1 MLGTFTRAVK
11 DGRLFGPSLGRSTA
25 PEAGSRCGDPGE
37 PLTGRGAVPWEWP
50 PPRTKL
56 PVLLLGSLPARS
68 QRRGQKRPVCVYL
81 FKPRLLEP
89 SALQSHLRDV
99 RGPRKENQPARP
111 CCPTG
116 PDRMMKRDFTR
127 TSTRESVQAMSV
139 TCYSDRLS
147 PRKVGSP
154 RRGDSL
160 RCASV
165 RPVPPPLNESSSLS
179 CTVSCCG

>member
-1 MLGTFTRAVK
+1 MCWGHSPGQLRMEDSSGRPWGAAQPRRRGPAAGT
-11 DGRLFGPSLGRSTA
+11 
-25 PEAGSRCGDPGE
+25 
-37 PLTGRGAVPWEWP
+37 
-50 PPRTKL
+50 
-56 PVLLLGSLPARS
+56 LGSPSPAGAPCRGSGHRPARS
-68 QRRGQKRPVCVYL
+68 CQSCSLAPSPPGASVEDRSGPCVFIYL
-81 FKPRLLEP
+81 NPDSLNHPPCR
-89 SALQSHLRDV
+89 HLRDV

-127 TSTRESVQAMSV
+127 TSTRELVQAMSV

-147 PRKVGSP
+147 PRKVGWP